1 MTSVLT
7 EVRRGENT
15 EKRGRPSE
23 DRGREWNEAAI
34 AKECLEPPPP
44 RRGREGFSPT
54 AFGRNTALLTALIL
68 DSWPPELRE
77 NKCLLF

>member
-34 AKECLEPPPP
+34 AKERLELPAA
-44 RRGREGFSPT
+44 RGGREGFSPQPLEGT
-54 AFGRNTALLTALIL
+54 QLSDALIL
-68 DSWPPELRE
+68 DSWPPEL
-77 NKCLLF
+77 